1 MAPLLIPWAVV
12 TIRLCAAWRNTSV
25 NRTTGTAPE
34 AMISAST
41 WPGPT
46 EGSWSTSPTIR
57 RAASS
62 GTAASSARISITST
76 IDVSSITSRLQW
88 SGLCASRLNPPFLGS
103 ISSRR
108 WIVFA
113 SNPVASLIRLAARPV
128 GAHSRISTPL
138 ADRMR
143 RIELTIVVLPTPGPP
158 VMTETFEESAART
171 ASAWPGARASPVL
184 PSTQGRALPGSM
196 SGHGRLPAAIPRR
209 RPAIARSAR
218 CRPPRNMQGISPT
231 VSATTVPSDSSRS
244 SAARINSPG
253 TSRSLAASGPSSSS
267 GRPQ

>member
-1 MAPLLIPWAVV
+1 M
-12 TIRLCAAWRNTSV
+12 
-25 NRTTGTAPE
+25 
-34 AMISAST
+34 SAST

-46 EGSWSTSPTIR
+46 EGNWSTSPTISS
-57 RAASS
+57 AASS

-76 IDVSSITSRLQW
+76 IDVSSITSRLQS
-88 SGLCASRLNPPFLGS
+88 SGLSASRLNPLFLGS
-103 ISSRR
+103 TSRRR

-184 PSTQGRALPGSM
+184 PSTQGRALSESM
-196 SGHGRLPAAIPRR
+196 SDHGRLPAAIPRR

-218 CRPPRNMQGISPT
+218 CNPPRNMQGISPT
-231 VSATTVPSDSSRS
+231 VSATTLPSASSRPNAVADQLAGNLQELGRERS
-244 SAARINSPG
+244 QFFVPASRNDPRPSLRSAHSRCPRGPG
-253 TSRSLAASGPSSSS
+253 PWPS
-267 GRPQ
+267 

>member
-1 MAPLLIPWAVV
+1 MAPRLIPWAVV

-34 AMISAST
+34 AMMSAST

-46 EGSWSTSPTIR
+46 EGSWSTSPTISI
-57 RAASS
+57 AASS
-62 GTAASSARISITST
+62 GTTATSARISITST
-76 IDVSSITSRLQW
+76 MDVSSITSRPQS
-88 SGLCASRLNPPFLGS
+88 SGFSPSRRNPPVLGS
-103 ISSRR
+103 TSSRR

-158 VMTETFEESAART
+158 VITETFEESAART

-184 PSTQGRALPGSM
+184 PSTQGRALSGSIWGQG
-196 SGHGRLPAAIPRR
+196 SLPAAIPRR

-218 CRPPRNMQGISPT
+218 CRPPRNMQGVSST
-231 VSATTVPSDSSRS
+231 VSATTVPSASSRP
-244 SAARINSPG
+244 SAARISSPG
-253 TSRSLAASGPSSSS
+253 TSRSLAASGPT
-267 GRPQ
+267 